1 MLKIKFFSADFSEA
15 VSCCHSVNVS
25 NVCSKILQL
34 SSLTIGL
41 IAVSKSATEPTLYQ
55 YPNHFHFPS
64 EEEIKFFNFP
74 APAFVCKGAK
84 VSLNEEH

>member
-1 MLKIKFFSADFSEA
+1 MLSQCQCVKCLFKNP
-15 VSCCHSVNVS
+15 SVE
-25 NVCSKILQL
+25 QL
-34 SSLTIGL
+34 SLTIGL

-74 APAFVCKGAK
+74 APAFVCQGAK
-84 VSLNEEH
+84 VTLNEEH